1 MQAIT
6 VGKNDAGQK
15 LHKLLAKYLNQA
27 PKSFIYKMMRK
38 KNITLN
44 GKKCDGTELLSE
56 GDEIKLFFSDET
68 LAKFSQVEIQKV
80 KKVNLDILYE
90 DEHILLVNKPAGML
104 SQKAKEDDESLVE
117 YVIDNLLDSG
127 ALTKEELRSFR
138 PSVCNRLDRNTSGIV
153 VCGRSLPGLQ
163 IMAEVF
169 KDRSLHKYYQCVAAG
184 QVREKIGPD
193 KILGVSAQ
201 TVEQALKAQ
210 AAGADYLGVG
220 AVFPTGTK
228 DDADAVSYDTLRA
241 ICEAVDIPVVAIGG
255 IGAHNV
261 QALAGSG
268 ICGIAVVSAIYG
280 QPDIQQAAR
289 TLRAKTEEMISQ

>member
-117 YVIDNLLDSG
+117 YVIDYLLDSG
-127 ALTKEELRSFR
+127 ALMKEELRSFR
-138 PSVCNRLDRNTSGIV
+138 PSV
-153 VCGRSLPGLQ
+153 
-163 IMAEVF
+163 
-169 KDRSLHKYYQCVAAG
+169 
-184 QVREKIGPD
+184 
-193 KILGVSAQ
+193 
-201 TVEQALKAQ
+201 
-210 AAGADYLGVG
+210 
-220 AVFPTGTK
+220 
-228 DDADAVSYDTLRA
+228 
-241 ICEAVDIPVVAIGG
+241 
-255 IGAHNV
+255 
-261 QALAGSG
+261 
-268 ICGIAVVSAIYG
+268 
-280 QPDIQQAAR
+280 
-289 TLRAKTEEMISQ
+289 